1 MMRCAATTILA
12 AVVAISRA
20 GCSVGRQKL
29 APDSIL
35 HDVVRYDNI
44 MLMPTIGRRSG
55 KEEDGTSLATG
66 VKTLLARRIVSALDR
81 QGLTV
86 REAESRT
93 GNAAADFSRLRQGQL
108 ERFSIE
114 RLLDMASRLGER
126 LTLTVRARPGEA
138 KAMAPETLAVHL
150 KPLRALCR
158 RFMVR
163 RLSAFGSVL
172 RPDFDAA
179 RSDIDLAVEF
189 GPSRRYG
196 PADQYFEFKAA
207 VERLVGRPVDLV
219 EMKAMAD
226 SRLKRV
232 IERTQVPVYEQAA

>member
-1 MMRCAATTILA
+1 MST
-12 AVVAISRA
+12 V
-20 GCSVGRQKL
+20 
-29 APDSIL
+29 D
-35 HDVVRYDNI
+35 
-44 MLMPTIGRRSG
+44 RRSG
-55 KEEDGTSLATG
+55 KEEGGTSLAAR
-66 VKTLLARRIVSALDR
+66 VKTLLARRIVGALDR

-108 ERFSIE
+108 DRFSIE

-138 KAMAPETLAVHL
+138 KATAPEALAVHL

-172 RPDFDAA
+172 RPDFDPA

-189 GPSRRYG
+189 GSSRRYG

-232 IERTQVPVYEQAA
+232 IERTQVSVYEQAA

>member
-1 MMRCAATTILA
+1 VETTA
-12 AVVAISRA
+12 CGA
-20 GCSVGRQKL
+20 GRRPTSSPINKRTHHNKQKL
-29 APDSIL
+29 APDSRL

-44 MLMPTIGRRSG
+44 IPMSTIGRSG
-55 KEEDGTSLATG
+55 REEDGTSLAAG

-138 KAMAPETLAVHL
+138 KATAPEALAVHL
-150 KPLRALCR
+150 KPFRALCR

-172 RPDFDAA
+172 RPDFDPA

-189 GPSRRYG
+189 GSSRRYG

-207 VERLVGRPVDLV
+207 VERLVGRQVDLV

>member
-1 MMRCAATTILA
+1 MCR
-12 AVVAISRA
+12 
-20 GCSVGRQKL
+20 SVSSAYPSKQAKTGSEFGHL
-29 APDSIL
+29 N
-35 HDVVRYDNI
+35 DVVRYDNI
-44 MLMPTIGRRSG
+44 IPMSIVGRRSG
-55 KEEDGTSLATG
+55 REEDGTSLAAG

-126 LTLTVRARPGEA
+126 LTLTVRARPSEA
-138 KAMAPETLAVHL
+138 KETAPEALAVHL

-172 RPDFDAA
+172 RPDF
-179 RSDIDLAVEF
+179 
-189 GPSRRYG
+189 
-196 PADQYFEFKAA
+196 
-207 VERLVGRPVDLV
+207 
-219 EMKAMAD
+219 
-226 SRLKRV
+226 
-232 IERTQVPVYEQAA
+232 

>member
-1 MMRCAATTILA
+1 LIFALPAYPSKQAKTRSEFGHLN
-12 AVVAISRA
+12 
-20 GCSVGRQKL
+20 
-29 APDSIL
+29 
-35 HDVVRYDNI
+35 DVVRYDNI
-44 MLMPTIGRRSG
+44 KPMSTVGRSG
-55 KEEDGTSLATG
+55 REEDGTSLAAG
-66 VKTLLARRIVSALDR
+66 VKILLARRIVSALDR

-138 KAMAPETLAVHL
+138 KATAPKALAVHL

-172 RPDFDAA
+172 GSDFDHA
-179 RSDIDLAVEF
+179 RSDVDLAVEF
-189 GPSRRYG
+189 GSSRRYG